1 MTNDELKKKI
11 AQIIA
16 KHLCLNK
23 KSHFFLYGNSA
34 DCYNRDNFAECMPIC
49 DTVDALIAAGIGD
62 ISVMLE
68 YVKSVGKHRD
78 EERKN
83 LIELQ
88 NIQLE
93 YLQSRVKAAEHRAEV
108 AKRALERTVFELLQ
122 AWGYSALMA
131 AIRAEE
137 FFIPEAIKEAE
148 KELLEENKNA

>member
-11 AQIIA
+11 IETLKNTVVNYDCGHAIIA
-16 KHLCLNK
+16 GYFYMEKV
-23 KSHFFLYGNSA
+23 FVA
-34 DCYNRDNFAECMPIC
+34 FA
-49 DTVDALIAAGIGD
+49 DALIAAGIGD

-93 YLQSRVKAAEHRAEV
+93 DLQSRVKAAEHRAEV
-108 AKRALERTVFELLQ
+108 AERALERTVFELLQ

-131 AIRAEE
+131 VIRAEE

-148 KELLEENKNA
+148 KELLEESKDD

>member
-11 AQIIA
+11 IEILTENLRWEPYFFIRRGIVYEYDLPNIA
-16 KHLCLNK
+16 
-23 KSHFFLYGNSA
+23 
-34 DCYNRDNFAECMPIC
+34 
-49 DTVDALIAAGIGD
+49 DALIAAGIGD

-93 YLQSRVKAAEHRAEV
+93 DLQSRVKAAKHRAEV
-108 AKRALERTVFELLQ
+108 AERALERTVFELLQ

-131 AIRAEE
+131 VIRAEE

-148 KELLEENKNA
+148 KELSEDEE

>member
-11 AQIIA
+11 IETLKNTVVNYDCGHAIIA
-16 KHLCLNK
+16 GYFYMEKV
-23 KSHFFLYGNSA
+23 FVA
-34 DCYNRDNFAECMPIC
+34 FA
-49 DTVDALIAAGIGD
+49 DALIAAGIGD

-93 YLQSRVKAAEHRAEV
+93 DLQSRVKAAEHRAEV
-108 AKRALERTVFELLQ
+108 AERALKIAVIELLETR
-122 AWGYSALMA
+122 GYSALMA
-131 AIRAEE
+131 VTLAEE
-137 FFIPEAIKEAE
+137 TYIPEVIKIAK
-148 KELLEENKNA
+148 KELSEDEE